1 MCRIRHIVNKKLNY
15 IVIMVTN
22 IILIVTILGIFLG
35 ITNTSLIFGEVQQ
48 IPNVTTK
55 RLSIYD

>member
-35 ITNTSLIFGEVQQ
+35 STNTSLIFGEVQ
-48 IPNVTTK
+48 
-55 RLSIYD
+55 